1 MDRSTP
7 RPTPDPPSPPRAT
20 GRRTTAL
27 VLELTVAPLVLFTV
41 AVRVVGMDVAVL
53 LPPAWSLLGVVR
65 RLVRGRRVPGLLALA
80 AATSMTKAALA
91 VVTGNVALYLL
102 QPTITSALVG
112 TVFALSI
119 PLRRPLAH
127 RIVGDLT
134 GCDDAADARRSR
146 FLSQA
151 TGLWAVVKLT
161 NAAIGAWLYC
171 TMSHAA
177 YVPARTACTWTVTA
191 LGAALIAAWWQRSRA
206 ATPAPAAPRPALA
219 LLPAPAPAP
228 LACAVAA

>member
-1 MDRSTP
+1 MVRTAL
-7 RPTPDPPSPPRAT
+7 RPSPPPSPPRAT
-20 GRRTTAL
+20 GHRTTAL

-41 AVRVVGMDVAVL
+41 AVQLVGMDVAVL
-53 LPPAWSLLGVVR
+53 APPAWSLVGVVR
-65 RLVRGRRVPGLLALA
+65 RLLRGRRVPGLLALG
-80 AATSMTKAALA
+80 AATATTKAVLA

-127 RIVGDLT
+127 RIVADLT
-134 GCDDAADARRSR
+134 GSDDVGDDRRSR

-151 TGLWAVVKLT
+151 TGLWAAVKLT

-171 TMSHAA
+171 TMSQAA

-191 LGAALIAAWWQRSRA
+191 VGAALIAAWWQRSRTPVRA
-206 ATPAPAAPRPALA
+206 GRAARPPLALVATPAPLPCAIAA
-219 LLPAPAPAP
+219 
-228 LACAVAA
+228 